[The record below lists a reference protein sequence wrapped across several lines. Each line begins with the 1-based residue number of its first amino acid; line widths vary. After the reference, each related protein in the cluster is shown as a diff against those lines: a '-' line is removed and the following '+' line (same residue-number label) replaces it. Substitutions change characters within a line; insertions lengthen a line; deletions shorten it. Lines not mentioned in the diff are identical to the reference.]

1 MAFGAEMEMRMYMG
15 EDEADESADKV
26 GTKSAAG
33 IVIESL
39 LNIRTVASLT
49 LEKSRRQ
56 EFVEAMR
63 REDPTPFRTNL
74 IKGSTSGLGQICQ
87 LWGIA
92 LMFWWGGWLLFNHP
106 RLFTFRDLNISMW
119 SLLYGISGMS
129 VAMQGATDRKK
140 ANEAASR
147 IFELIERESKIDPL
161 SDEGKKDV

>member
-15 EDEADESADKV
+15 EDEADESADNV
-26 GTKSAAG
+26 DTKSAAG

-39 LNIRTVASLT
+39 RNIRTIASLT
-49 LEKSRRQ
+49 LEKSRRR
-56 EFVEAMR
+56 EFAEAMR
-63 REDPTPFRTNL
+63 REDPTPLRTNV
-74 IKGSTSGLGQICQ
+74 IKGSTSGLGQIFQ

-106 RLFTFRDLNISMW
+106 HLFTFRDLNISMW
-119 SLLYGISGMS
+119 SLIYGISGMS

-147 IFELIERESKIDPL
+147 IFDLIERESKIDPL